1 MPPRIYVKIFVILAV
16 SLLVFFVSFL
26 TYSFSPKKP
35 FFSLLHEARPSL
47 TETELEVTEMFNK
60 INNLV
65 TRATFNH
72 FNYTTSPGNSQATI
86 TNSQNKYCVGDHL
99 TIQLDMFDYLGNRKD
114 HGGDLLR
121 ARIYSPEI
129 IAGASGN
136 IKDFNNGS
144 YLVNFTLFWEGK
156 VKISLMLFHSSEG
169 VSALWKARNKGY
181 EYIRFT
187 GTFNNVT
194 QNVHTECGFH
204 INTTKELCEYR
215 DQRDGE
221 YFFCIRPEHVPCEA
235 FTHLMSNNRQ
245 HSQLTDLEREL
256 FRRSSIGTEIKK
268 QFEIIHVSRCNSL
281 KFFDLHES
289 GPHQSLMALDMD
301 RNIKIQWKK
310 HGHPF
315 VTVSWYTVKNHAYL
329 PREIDLVSGDE
340 HTALV
345 ITLGQHFR
353 PFPITVFIRRA
364 INVRKAV
371 QRLLIRSP
379 DTKVIVKLENTR
391 DKTPDVERFSD
402 FHGYIQNL
410 ALTFIFQDMNV
421 GIIDAWDMTTAYG
434 AYSVH
439 PPRDVIASQV
449 NMFLTYV
456 C

>member
-1 MPPRIYVKIFVILAV
+1 
-16 SLLVFFVSFL
+16 
-26 TYSFSPKKP
+26 
-35 FFSLLHEARPSL
+35 
-47 TETELEVTEMFNK
+47 
-60 INNLV
+60 
-65 TRATFNH
+65 
-72 FNYTTSPGNSQATI
+72 
-86 TNSQNKYCVGDHL
+86 
-99 TIQLDMFDYLGNRKD
+99 
-114 HGGDLLR
+114 
-121 ARIYSPEI
+121 
-129 IAGASGN
+129 
-136 IKDFNNGS
+136 
-144 YLVNFTLFWEGK
+144 
-156 VKISLMLFHSSEG
+156 MLFHSSEG

-268 QFEIIHVSRCNSL
+268 QFEIIHVSRCNRTTLVSNQTCKIGMKSPVPSGYFLKNEWKPSFCALSSSTGTVIQMNTCLQHKMIYLMGDSTLRQWIEYFGSIMKSL